1 MLYLYAIIDRPGE
14 MALPELGIA
23 DQPIFC
29 YQDDQIGAVVSRVD
43 PQLVTT
49 EATHIW
55 RHESVVEAL
64 AGVVG
69 TLPVR
74 FGTFLADEAAV
85 RAMLAERRVSFVAG
99 LAQVRGRV
107 EISLRAIW
115 AEPPPPHPVSEER
128 PRSGRAYIERRM
140 EEERAAALRRL
151 RAEQTADDL
160 YARLGHYAV
169 ASVRKV
175 LPTERMLLSAAYL
188 VAREDVASFQ
198 AMVAEIGRDR
208 PDIRLLCTGPWPA
221 YNFVSPA

>member
-14 MALPELGIA
+14 MSLPEVGLA

-29 YQDDQIGAVVSRVD
+29 CQNGGIGAVVSMVD
-43 PQLVTT
+43 PQQVTT

-55 RHESVVEAL
+55 RHETVVETL
-64 AGVVG
+64 AEAGG

-85 RAMLAERRVSFVAG
+85 CAMLAERREAFVTG
-99 LAQVRGRV
+99 LDQVRGRV

-115 AEPPPPHPVSEER
+115 TDPPPPPPVVEER
-128 PRSGRAYIERRM
+128 PRSGRDYIERRM
-140 EEERAAALRRL
+140 AEERAAALRRL

-160 YARLGHYAV
+160 YVRLDRYAV
-169 ASVRKV
+169 ASIRKV

-188 VAREDVASFQ
+188 VAREDVPRFQ
-198 AMVAEIGRDR
+198 AGVAEIGRDR

-221 YNFVSPA
+221 YHFVSPA